1 MAMAASPMEAGP
13 PHHNGDGDEDEDPLV
28 LVLPQEVIEGLAE
41 LDLELSEGE
50 VKNTCFKW
58 QRVFVIYF
66 LQFLM
71 EKVVFK
77 S

>member
-58 QRVFVIYF
+58 HKFCQISH
-66 LQFLM
+66 
-71 EKVVFK
+71 EKSSFQVVN
-77 S
+77 

>member
-1 MAMAASPMEAGP
+1 MAASPMEAGP

-50 VKNTCFKW
+50 AKNTSFK
-58 QRVFVIYF
+58 
-66 LQFLM
+66 
-71 EKVVFK
+71 
-77 S
+77 

>member
-58 QRVFVIYF
+58 QRFYFYFV
-66 LQFLM
+66 QFLM
-71 EKVVFK
+71 KTVVFK